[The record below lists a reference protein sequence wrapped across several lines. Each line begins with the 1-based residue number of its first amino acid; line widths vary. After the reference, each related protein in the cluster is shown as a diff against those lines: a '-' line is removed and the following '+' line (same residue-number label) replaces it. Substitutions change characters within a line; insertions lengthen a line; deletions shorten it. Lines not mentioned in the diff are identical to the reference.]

1 MTNVVHIQDGAIV
14 NKITVRNA
22 FAGLQDGRY
31 LMELKKSNKR
41 SLNQN
46 AFYHG
51 VVVPLVKDGLRD
63 AGYNDVRT
71 NEDAHEVI
79 KYLFLKKKLANGTGG
94 FIELLG
100 STATL
105 STVEF
110 MDLISSI
117 QQWALEYMNIDIPS
131 PNEQLQLL

>member
-14 NKITVRNA
+14 NKSVVRCA
-22 FAGLQDGRY
+22 FAGLSNGRY

-46 AFYHG
+46 AYYHG
-51 VVVPLVKDGLRD
+51 IVVPMVKDGLKD

-79 KYLFLKKKLANGTGG
+79 KYLFLKKKIANAHGE
-94 FIELLG
+94 FVELIG
-100 STATL
+100 STARL
-105 STVEF
+105 STTEF
-110 MDLISSI
+110 MDLIASVQAWASEYLSI
-117 QQWALEYMNIDIPS
+117 EIPD
-131 PNEQLQLL
+131 PNTQLQLL